1 MIHLKHKEHGYH
13 IAYSEA
19 DAKVCERNGWKR
31 CDMAKEHAAARKAKK
46 RAAKEALAAMDD
58 DDDTTTNS

>member
-19 DAKVCERNGWKR
+19 EAKLCEKDGWKR
-31 CDMAKEHAAARKAKK
+31 CDMAKEHEAARKAKAK
-46 RAAKEALAAMDD
+46 AAKLEIANMD
-58 DDDTTTNS
+58 SE